1 MRQPARSAGS
11 AVCGGVVRA
20 NRRGGLGELAGS
32 GGGTGVVVVVVVVR
46 IAGAGVSDG
55 STAGGDKPVGSEA
68 GGVGEQR
75 RCAGRARA

>member
-1 MRQPARSAGS
+1 
-11 AVCGGVVRA
+11 
-20 NRRGGLGELAGS
+20 
-32 GGGTGVVVVVVVVR
+32 VVVVVVVVR